1 VVLAHYRR
9 VVALFRELS
18 GSGNAAGFGG
28 VTQLE
33 AEGIFRERKIQRIMA

>member
-9 VVALFRELS
+9 VVARVRELAVR
-18 GSGNAAGFGG
+18 GNAAGVGG